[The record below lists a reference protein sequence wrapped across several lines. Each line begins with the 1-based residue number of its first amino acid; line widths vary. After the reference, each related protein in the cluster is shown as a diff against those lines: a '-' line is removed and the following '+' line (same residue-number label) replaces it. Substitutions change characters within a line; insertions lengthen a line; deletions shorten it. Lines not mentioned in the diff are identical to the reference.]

1 MARRIFWGDS
11 DSKLAFILFCFTVVL
26 GSLLSPPD
34 CQRSSWQTWLFIASP
49 RQPGLFCLSRLKEV
63 LMFKKTPQTL
73 NKHLPEIKTLSMNF
87 YRCIFPPVSSCTRI
101 QHQYLNFFKF
111 SFWLLVPA
119 EEKKNV
125 RLTHQPGDT
134 AVSLRNVCWAP
145 RACAVKFWGTPAVIV
160 CEISC

>member
-34 CQRSSWQTWLFIASP
+34 CQRSSWQTRLFIASP
-49 RQPGLFCLSRLKEV
+49 RQPGLLCLSRLKEV

-87 YRCIFPPVSSCTRI
+87 YRCIFPPVSSCMRI
-101 QHQYLNFFKF
+101 QHQYLNFILT
-111 SFWLLVPA
+111 SRPCWG
-119 EEKKNV
+119 KKNV